1 MNTAKVISFETSEF
15 LRVEIDGK
23 IYTLKNHKVE
33 SSLTNLTLSIDELK
47 ELKKLSSDMRVHLFA
62 KKFLNASIKEVQL
75 LPEPKQVG
83 FTF

>member
-62 KKFLNASIKEVQL
+62 KKFLNASIEEVQL

>member
-33 SSLTNLTLSIDELK
+33 SSLTNLTLTVDELK

-62 KKFLNASIKEVQL
+62 KKFLNASIEEVQL
-75 LPEPKQVG
+75 LPEPKQAG

>member
-33 SSLTNLTLSIDELK
+33 SSLTNLTLTIDELK

-62 KKFLNASIKEVQL
+62 KKFLNASIEEVQL

>member
-33 SSLTNLTLSIDELK
+33 SSLTNLTLTVDELK

-62 KKFLNASIKEVQL
+62 KKFLNASIEEVQL

>member
-1 MNTAKVISFETSEF
+1 MNTAKVISFETSEV
-15 LRVEIDGK
+15 LRVEIDNK

-33 SSLTNLTLSIDELK
+33 NSLVNLTLTIDELK
-47 ELKKLSSDMRVHLFA
+47 ELKKLPSDMCVHLMA
-62 KKFLNASIKEVQL
+62 KRFLNASIEEVEL